1 MVEIFTP
8 EVVRG
13 LIALLAGIVLGGGAL
28 AALGRLSP
36 RRSGLA
42 PAAATAQAPQTA
54 GRSESLLSGIV
65 DNITEGII
73 VLDPDSMV
81 QSFNPAAERIFGY
94 QPSEIVGRNIE
105 IILPDMHREADDRG
119 ARGPT
124 PGQARVVNEDV
135 EVQGLRK
142 DGTTFPLEFV
152 VFPIE
157 TGGERLYAGA
167 CRDITEQRRAEAELR
182 EAMIQATA
190 ANQAKSEFV
199 AAMSHEIRTPMNGV
213 IGMTGLLLDTDL
225 SAEQRQY
232 VESIRHSGQALLTI
246 INDIL
251 DFSKLEA
258 GKLTLEAVD
267 FNPADAVESVAELL
281 APQASGKNIDF
292 ITFVAPDVPAVA
304 SGDSGRF
311 RQILLNLAG
320 NAIKFTEKGAVAITG
335 KLIERSGDQIVLR
348 FEISDTGIG
357 IAEEAQGR
365 VFDKFS
371 QADSSTTRRY
381 RGSGLGLSICR
392 QLVERMDGEI
402 GLTSVLG
409 EGTTV
414 WFTVRFGAVE
424 EQPAPDAAQ
433 TPEIP
438 RLRVLIVDDIEIN
451 RTIFKWQLSTWGM
464 EADCAANGETALAL
478 LARAVEAG
486 TPYDVALI
494 DHAMPGMDGEELG
507 RRIKATPGLADTK
520 LILAG
525 SMNQRSDAERFKEI
539 GFADCLYKPVR
550 HSTLLNSLTG
560 RGAAPDARDAG
571 HGAGPAAGSDP
582 ARAAAPNAA
591 NMMRILVA
599 EDNQVNQLLT
609 LVTLEKEGHRVDV
622 ANNGIEAVEA
632 VRRLTYDLILMDVN
646 MPEMDGVTAT
656 RKIRQLGGD
665 KARIPIVA
673 LTADAMKGDRER
685 LLAQGMDDYVSKPL
699 ERDKLL
705 AILAAYSPAA
715 DARSAQG
722 GSKNPV
728 AVDRPPA
735 VPASGPGAAEAES
748 AELDTTVMDNWQS
761 FFSAEEFVDLVTT
774 QVTDAHASLK
784 KLTEAAEARQYD
796 ELKAW
801 AHNLKSGCGA
811 LGLVRVQSV
820 AMELER
826 ACREDRNEEALEM
839 VPTLEGVVTAAM
851 AVFEE
856 RYADYIRNDG

>member
-8 EVVRG
+8 EIVRG
-13 LIALLAGIVLGGGAL
+13 LVALLAGVVLGGGAL
-28 AALGRLSP
+28 AAWGPLSA
-36 RRSGLA
+36 RRFGLA
-42 PAAATAQAPQTA
+42 HATATAQAPQTV
-54 GRSESLLSGIV
+54 GRSENILSGIV
-65 DNITEGII
+65 DNTTNGII
-73 VLDPDSMV
+73 VLDRNSVV
-81 QSFNPAAERIFGY
+81 QAFNPAAAGIFGY
-94 QPSEIVGRNIE
+94 QPSEIVGRSID
-105 IILPDMHREADDRG
+105 IILPDMHREAHDRSV
-119 ARGPT
+119 RGST
-124 PGQARVVNEDV
+124 LAQARVMSKDMELH
-135 EVQGLRK
+135 GLRK
-142 DGTTFPLEFV
+142 DGTVFPLELV
-152 VFPIE
+152 VFPIG
-157 TGGERLYAGA
+157 TGGEHLYAGA
-167 CRDITEQRRAEAELR
+167 CRDITEQRRVEAELR
-182 EAMIQATA
+182 EAMTQATA

-225 SAEQRQY
+225 STEQRQY

-258 GKLTLEAVD
+258 GKLALEAVD

-320 NAIKFTEKGAVAITG
+320 NAIKFTEKGAVAVTG
-335 KLIERSGDQIVLR
+335 ELIERSGDEIMLR
-348 FEISDTGIG
+348 FEIRDTGIG
-357 IAEEAQGR
+357 ISEEAQER

-371 QADSSTTRRY
+371 QADASTTRRY
-381 RGSGLGLSICR
+381 HGSGLGLSICK
-392 QLVERMDGEI
+392 QLVERMGGEI
-402 GLTSVLG
+402 GLTSALG

-424 EQPAPDAAQ
+424 ERPAPDAAQ
-433 TPEIP
+433 TPEIS
-438 RLRVLIVDDIEIN
+438 RLRVLIVDDMEIN
-451 RTIFKWQLSTWGM
+451 RTIFKLQLSTWGM
-464 EADCAANGETALAL
+464 EADCAADGETALAL
-478 LARAVEAG
+478 LAQAVGAG

-494 DHAMPGMDGEELG
+494 DHAMPGMEGEELA

-525 SMNQRSDAERFKEI
+525 SMNQRGDAGRFKEI

-560 RGAAPDARDAG
+560 QGAASDADD
-571 HGAGPAAGSDP
+571 GAGPAAGTDP
-582 ARAAAPNAA
+582 ARATEPDAA

-632 VRRLTYDLILMDVN
+632 VHRLTYDLILMDVN

-656 RKIRQLGGD
+656 RKIRELGGE
-665 KARIPIVA
+665 KARIPVVA

-705 AILAAYSPAA
+705 AILAACGPAA
-715 DARSAQG
+715 AARSAHS
-722 GSKNPV
+722 GSKDPV
-728 AVDRPPA
+728 AVDQSPA
-735 VPASGPGAAEAES
+735 VPASGPDAVEAES
-748 AELDTTVMDNWQS
+748 AELDTRVMDNWQS
-761 FFSAEEFVDLVTT
+761 FFSAEEFVELVTT
-774 QVTDAHASLK
+774 QVTDAHASLQ
-784 KLTEAAEARQYD
+784 KLKEAAEARQYD

-801 AHNLKSGCGA
+801 AHVLKSGCGA
-811 LGLVRVQSV
+811 LGLARVQSV

-826 ACREDRNEEALEM
+826 ACREGRHEEALQM
-839 VPTLEGVVTAAM
+839 VPTVEDVVTVAM

-856 RYADYIRNDG
+856 RYADYIENDG